1 MHGEGNSIVC
11 GDGFCD
17 MQIAADPVR
26 QAAQSRLVSDE
37 FLKTL
42 AEDGCQSNGPP
53 VIQACD
59 FIFLCMGTMVTF
71 FKHKG
76 TTDRER

>member
-1 MHGEGNSIVC
+1 MKAIASSVERLLRYANCSGSTQC
-11 GDGFCD
+11 GR
-17 MQIAADPVR
+17 QNRADV
-26 QAAQSRLVSDE
+26 VSDE

-59 FIFLCMGTMVTF
+59 FIFLWYGHNGGF
-71 FKHKG
+71 F
-76 TTDRER
+76 